1 MPTFTHGKNTI
12 FQISG
17 TDISGL
23 HNKVDF
29 PRTQDNPETTTFGKS
44 AKCYIPGLKGAT
56 ISFEGFYDTGTDATL
71 ADYYGQMCVFSY
83 YPAGTATGNVLYT
96 GTGIVNSY
104 NVSGVVNDAIKA
116 NGSLLVSD
124 AITRSTS

>member
-1 MPTFTHGKNTI
+1 MPTFTHGKNTN

-17 TDISGL
+17 TDLSGE

-29 PRTQDNPETTTFGKS
+29 PRTLDTPEVTTFGKND
-44 AKCYIPGLKGAT
+44 KCYIPGLRGAT

-71 ADYYGQMCVFSY
+71 GGYYGQMCLFSY
-83 YPAGTATGNVLYT
+83 YPAGTGAGNVLYT
-96 GTGIVNSY
+96 GTGIVNAY

-116 NGSLLVSD
+116 NGSMIVSD
-124 AITRSTS
+124 AVTRSTT